1 MRTNAVMSTLS
12 CAQLKPAVAVLAN
25 REISNSFRH
34 VSLQRSAQGVTRLV
48 DPTEWQKHRHGETR
62 CTALHWSHGT
72 AALRAGAHWPL
83 VIGTIAGSC
92 AGDVLTRRS
101 RTGDDS
107 KNACRSTTG
116 KSCTSAERCSGCGAE
131 RVSGTRA

>member
-34 VSLQRSAQGVTRLV
+34 VSLQRSAARSESHCGSVV
-48 DPTEWQKHRHGETR
+48 DPNRIAKGKRQKHWHGEV
-62 CTALHWSHGT
+62 HGT
-72 AALRAGAHWPL
+72 AALRVGAHWPL

-101 RTGDDS
+101 RTDDDS

-116 KSCTSAERCSGCGAE
+116 KSCTSAERCSCCGE
-131 RVSGTRA
+131 CVSE

>member
-34 VSLQRSAQGVTRLV
+34 VSLQRSAARSESHAQWSTRPNRKRQTAKELA
-48 DPTEWQKHRHGETR
+48 GEVH
-62 CTALHWSHGT
+62 CTAT
-72 AALRAGAHWPL
+72 LRVGAHWPL

-101 RTGDDS
+101 RTDDDS

-116 KSCTSAERCSGCGAE
+116 KSCTIAERCSCCGA
-131 RVSGTRA
+131 